1 MEAVAWVSGASS
13 QLGVFLL
20 PRLRDAGF
28 HVLALS
34 RKAPAAPL
42 EVAAGV
48 RWVRPGD
55 PALLVPAGE
64 GRSPSPGPRWT
75 PDYLVSCGPL
85 ELARRI
91 VESAPGLRR
100 VVAFSSS
107 SVLSKADSADSAE
120 RARMAAMARDEA
132 ALAAACAE
140 RSLPLLLLR
149 PTLIYGCG
157 LDRNVSLLAALARR
171 FGAIPLAGKAAGLR
185 QPVHADDLAA
195 LAVQAL
201 TAPAPLSL
209 DSPACGGSTLSYREM
224 AQRIAAATPGR
235 SRGWPRGRARLLT
248 LPEWLLAGAVTSLA
262 RFPRWRHLNA
272 EMARRQN
279 RDLVFD
285 DTALRQALAWSPRPV
300 EPTPADFQIPAR
312 AHTLQL
318 RDPPS

>member
-28 HVLALS
+28 RVLALS

-42 EVAAGV
+42 EVADSV
-48 RWVRPGD
+48 RWASPD
-55 PALLVPAGE
+55 EAALPALAAAYG
-64 GRSPSPGPRWT
+64 GP
-75 PDYLVSCGPL
+75 DFLVSCGPL
-85 ELARRI
+85 ALALRI

-120 RARMAAMARDEA
+120 RARMAAMAREEA
-132 ALAAACAE
+132 ALASACAE

-157 LDRNVSLLAALARR
+157 LDRNVSLLADLARR
-171 FGAIPLAGKAAGLR
+171 FGAIPLAGRAAGLR

-195 LAVQAL
+195 LAVRAL

-224 AQRIAAATPGR
+224 ARRIAAAMPDR
-235 SRGWPRGRARLLT
+235 SRGRVRLLT
-248 LPEWLLAGAVTSLA
+248 LPEWLLAGAVAALSWV
-262 RFPRWRHLNA
+262 PRWRHLNA

-285 DTALRQALAWSPRPV
+285 DTALRQALAWSPRPF

-312 AHTLQL
+312 AQTLQL
-318 RDPPS
+318 RDPHS